1 MQEKQKA
8 TGKKVCRKGTND
20 VGKKVCKKQLGKGR
34 RKDVG

>member
-8 TGKKVCRKGTND
+8 IGKKVCQKGSND
-20 VGKKVCKKQLGKGR
+20 VGKKVCKKELDKGR